1 MRLLR
6 FGGINFHFHWL
17 FLVLLFVLAFF
28 GYLTETV
35 ILFGLVLGHEL
46 VHLLVARAQGL
57 EVGDVELFPFG
68 GVARIEDVLE
78 LDPHIE
84 SVVSLAG
91 PLFNFAL
98 VAVGLLLYANVPVW
112 RESEVLLFFIRCNL
126 SLGFFNLLPALPL
139 DGGRILRARLS
150 GVRGFQQATELAI
163 RLSRLLALLLFFL
176 ALYLYYLGHLH
187 LTLVAAAFFLYYAS
201 GKERTAAMYA
211 FIRSLSG
218 KKQLL
223 QQQGVMPLVTLLAL
237 PDTPLKEILRRF
249 AMKKYHRI
257 LVVTKD
263 GHILGEAMENEIV
276 DTVVA
281 KGIFARAEAAL
292 TYNRKK

>member
-1 MRLLR
+1 MKLFRL
-6 FGGINFHFHWL
+6 GGITFRFHWV
-17 FLVLLFVLAFF
+17 FLLLLFVLAFY

-35 ILFGLVLGHEL
+35 MLFSLVLGHEL

-98 VAVGLLLYANVPVW
+98 VAVSLLLYANVPVW

-150 GVRGFQQATELAI
+150 GVLGFQQATELAI
-163 RLSRLLALLLFFL
+163 RLSQLLALLLFLL
-176 ALYLYYLGHLH
+176 ALYLFYLGNLH
-187 LTLVAAAFFLYYAS
+187 ITLVAAAFFLYYAS
-201 GKERTAAMYA
+201 EKERTAAMYA
-211 FIRSLSG
+211 FLRSLSR

-223 QQQGVMPLVTLLAL
+223 HKQGVMPLVTLLAL
-237 PDTPLKEILRRF
+237 QDAPLKEILRRF
-249 AMKKYHRI
+249 AMKKYHRV

-263 GHILGEAMENEIV
+263 GRILGEAMENEIV
-276 DTVVA
+276 DTVIA
-281 KGIFARAEAAL
+281 KGIFASVETAL
-292 TYNRKK
+292 SYSGKK